1 MQHARQL
8 DELRRRVIP
17 GVRKIA
23 ILRANGI
30 GDFIFALPALEA
42 LRATYPDAEIV
53 LLGKHWHA
61 EFLRDR
67 PGPVDRVVVVPPC
80 RGVTVPPDADDDPA
94 ELDRFVSAMRR
105 ERFDLVIQLHG
116 GGRYSNPLALRLG
129 AGLTIGLRA
138 PDVPPLD
145 RWLPY
150 VYYQS
155 EIHRYLEVAALA
167 GAPPVTLDPRL
178 AVTDRDLAESF
189 AVLPETGEPL
199 VALHPGAGAPDRRW
213 PPEKFAAVGDAL
225 ARAGAQVIV
234 IGSEPERRLVKLVLA
249 EMETAAE
256 DLCGKLSLGG
266 LAGLLSRCALAVS
279 NDSGPLHLAAA
290 VGTPTVGIFWCLNM
304 ITAGIPG
311 RRRHRPVISWQVTC
325 PVCGTDHSRG
335 WCPCG
340 NSFVA
345 GIPVEDVVE
354 PALELLHSARES
366 ER

>member
-1 MQHARQL
+1 MQHAREL
-8 DELRRRVIP
+8 AELRRQVIP

-30 GDFIFALPALEA
+30 GDFIFVLPALEA

-53 LLGKHWHA
+53 LLGRQWHA

-80 RGVTVPPDADDDPA
+80 RGVTVPPAAGDPA
-94 ELDRFVSAMRR
+94 ELDRFVSAMRM

-116 GGRYSNPLALRLG
+116 GGRYSNPLALRL
-129 AGLTIGLRA
+129 AARLTIGLRA
-138 PDVPPLD
+138 PDAPPLD
-145 RWLPY
+145 RWIPY

-155 EIHRYLEVAALA
+155 EIYRYLEVVALA
-167 GAPPVTLDPRL
+167 GAPPVTLDPRV
-178 AVTDRDLAESF
+178 AVTDRDLAESL

-213 PPEKFAAVGDAL
+213 PPEKFAATGDAL
-225 ARAGAQVIV
+225 ADAGARVAV
-234 IGSEPERRLVKLVLA
+234 IGTEPERPLVERVLGTMRA
-249 EMETAAE
+249 TAE

-266 LAGLLSRCALAVS
+266 LAGLLSRCALVVS

-325 PVCGTDHSRG
+325 TSCGTDHSRG

-340 NSFVA
+340 SSFVA
-345 GIPVEDVVE
+345 SVPVEDVVE
-354 PALELLHSARES
+354 PALELLRGAG
-366 ER
+366 